1 MAQFGLGEARLL
13 LNALLNASNER
24 STLVDENILKGKWR
38 QLKGEVKSQWGKLT
52 DDDLDRAEG
61 DAEKL
66 IGRVQ
71 ERYGYQRDQ
80 AKREVDDFFRRHPD
94 IP

>member
-1 MAQFGLGEARLL
+1 M
-13 LNALLNASNER
+13 NSD
-24 STLVDENILKGKWR
+24 VLKGKWR

-52 DDDLDRAEG
+52 DDDLDRVEG

-71 ERYGYQRDQ
+71 ERYGYARHD
-80 AKREVDDFFRRHPD
+80 AEREVNAFIDRHPN
-94 IP
+94 I

>member
-1 MAQFGLGEARLL
+1 MNSDVF
-13 LNALLNASNER
+13 
-24 STLVDENILKGKWR
+24 KGKWH

-52 DDDLDRAEG
+52 DDDLDRVSG

-71 ERYGYQRDQ
+71 ERYGYARHD
-80 AKREVDDFFRRHPD
+80 AEREVNNFIDRHPNV
-94 IP
+94 P

>member
-1 MAQFGLGEARLL
+1 M
-13 LNALLNASNER
+13 NSD
-24 STLVDENILKGKWR
+24 VLKGKWR

-52 DDDLDRAEG
+52 DDDLDRVEG

-71 ERYGYQRDQ
+71 ERYGYARHD
-80 AKREVDDFFRRHPD
+80 AEREVSEFIDRHPN
-94 IP
+94 I